1 MMCMGMA
8 VGMAACSGVPR
19 GPASSF
25 EAAFAGHHSGLAAV
39 SEGGDAAVR
48 PLPRMNAREALEE
61 RLPGGVRLA
70 SANTVAAADA
80 PMTIPPLD
88 DDEVLEEYDPWEPF
102 NRKMFAF
109 NRQLDRFVLKPVATV
124 WDTVLPDLAQES
136 LGNFF
141 SNLSMPRPPGQSS
154 LPAQHRGCRPG
165 IRRAFS
171 STSRWA
177 CSASSMWPPSWASPR
192 AVRTP
197 VRRWA
202 SMVPDLVLT

>member
-70 SANTVAAADA
+70 SANAVAAADA
-80 PMTIPPLD
+80 PMTIPPLE
-88 DDEVLEEYDPWEPF
+88 DDEVLGEYDPWEPF
-102 NRKMFAF
+102 NRQDVRLQPPARSVCPETGGDGMG
-109 NRQLDRFVLKPVATV
+109 QGP
-124 WDTVLPDLAQES
+124 
-136 LGNFF
+136 
-141 SNLSMPRPPGQSS
+141 PRSG
-154 LPAQHRGCRPG
+154 AGE
-165 IRRAFS
+165 
-171 STSRWA
+171 
-177 CSASSMWPPSWASPR
+177 PR
-192 AVRTP
+192 E
-197 VRRWA
+197 
-202 SMVPDLVLT
+202 LLQ